1 MTKDTENAIAAG
13 MTPREAEVW
22 EAVGRAAGLYL
33 RLTED
38 EPQHGMERE
47 EICHAFHVVQ
57 GWLAGRPFVRAM
69 GFDNMGPPDAEDES

>member
-69 GFDNMGPPDAEDES
+69 GYDKTEDES